1 MASDEPR
8 NEKSTT
14 QESVGKT
21 LHKTKTKCDFEETG
35 NRSQSNCLRAEFS
48 RFRCNSQ
55 TMTVKT
61 KDTADG
67 AILDLYPM
75 DRGGQLYIIR
85 TYTYI
90 FVH

>member
-8 NEKSTT
+8 NEKPTT
-14 QESVGKT
+14 QENVAKT

-35 NRSQSNCLRAEFS
+35 NRSQSNCLRAAFS

-55 TMTVKT
+55 TMTVT
-61 KDTADG
+61 IKDTADG

-85 TYTYI
+85 TYVI